1 VSEADYII
9 VGGGSAGCVLAAR
22 LAEDPGAR
30 VLLLEAGP
38 SERGRLKMRIPL
50 AWRDTFRDP
59 AVSWGFQTE
68 PEAYADGR
76 VVPAPRGRVLGGC
89 ASVNGMMY
97 SRGCRA
103 DYDAWARAGISGWG
117 YDDVLPYY
125 RRSEA
130 NWRGDSQWHGAEGPL
145 TVARHQPDEFIY
157 SRLIETA
164 GRLGYRHLDDFHGAD
179 FEGFSAPDFNVH
191 RGERASTVTR
201 FLRPAMRRAN
211 LQVVTD
217 ALARRVLFDGRRA
230 TGVEYEI
237 DGQPRTAHAARAVV
251 LAAGAFNSPQLLLL
265 SGIGPATELQ
275 RHGIAVLQD
284 LPGVGRNLQEHQSLA
299 MIYEA
304 SGPFTFD
311 RELRLDRMALAALR
325 WQLFGTGPMAGLPVS
340 AQGFVR
346 TDPALASPDLQLLVS
361 PVSMLAQPWFPLWR
375 RGAGHVFSVA
385 CVLVRPE
392 SRGEVTLRSADPRA
406 QPVIRLNLLQ
416 AEADRAAFRRI
427 VRFVRRFF
435 ATEPA
440 ASLVRAER
448 SPGPAVQADA
458 DIDAHLRR
466 SVATAMHPT
475 STCAMGVDAQ
485 AVLDPALRVRGV
497 DALYVADAS
506 SLPTIVSGNTNAPA
520 IMVAEKAADL
530 IRAART
536 ARRADTP

>member
-1 VSEADYII
+1 MIEADYIV

-22 LAEDPGAR
+22 LSEDPATR
-30 VLLLEAGP
+30 VLVLEAGP

-59 AVSWGFQTE
+59 AVSWGFMTE
-68 PEAYADGR
+68 PEQHADGR
-76 VVPAPRGRVLGGC
+76 IVPAPRGRVLGGC

-103 DYDAWARAGISGWG
+103 DYDAWARAGIAGWG

-130 NWRGDSQWHGAEGPL
+130 NWRGASQWHGADGPL
-145 TVARHQPDEFIY
+145 TVSRHASDDYVYP
-157 SRLIETA
+157 RLIAAAEK
-164 GRLGYRHLDDFHGAD
+164 LGYRHLDDFHGAD

-211 LQVVTD
+211 LEVATD
-217 ALARRVLFDGRRA
+217 ALVRRVLFDGRRA
-230 TGVEYEI
+230 SGVEYEVG
-237 DGQPRTAHAARAVV
+237 GQVRRARATRAVV
-251 LAAGAFNSPQLLLL
+251 LCAGTFNNPQLLML
-265 SGIGPATELQ
+265 SGLGPAAELQ
-275 RHGIAVLQD
+275 RHGIAVRQD
-284 LPGVGRNLQEHQSLA
+284 LPGVGRNLQDHQSLA

-325 WQLFGTGPMAGLPVS
+325 WQLFGTGPMAGLPVA

-346 TDPALASPDLQLLVS
+346 TDPALAAPDLQMLVS

-375 RGAGHVFSVA
+375 RGAGHLFSVA

-392 SRGEVTLRSADPRA
+392 SRGEVTIRSADPRDK
-406 QPVIRLNLLQ
+406 PVIRLNLLQ
-416 AEADRAAFRRI
+416 AEADRIAFRRI
-427 VRFVRRFF
+427 VRFVRRYF
-435 ATEPA
+435 ATAPA
-440 ASLVRAER
+440 TELVSAER
-448 SPGPAVQADA
+448 SPGPAVQDDA
-458 DIDAHLRR
+458 AIDAHVRKSL
-466 SVATAMHPT
+466 ATAMHPT

-485 AVLDPALRVRGV
+485 AVCDPSLRVRGV
-497 DALYVADAS
+497 EGLYAADAS
-506 SLPTIVSGNTNAPA
+506 VLPTIVSGNTNAPA
-520 IMVAEKAADL
+520 IMVGEKAADL
-530 IRAART
+530 LRGRT
-536 ARRADTP
+536 TAT

>member
-1 VSEADYII
+1 MSNYDFVI

-22 LAEDPGAR
+22 LSEDNAAR

-50 AWRDTFRDP
+50 AWRDTFMDRE
-59 AVSWGFQTE
+59 VSWGFASE
-68 PEAYADGR
+68 PEAYADNR

-103 DYDAWARAGISGWG
+103 DFDAWARAGIGGWG

-125 RRSEA
+125 RRSES
-130 NWRGDSQWHGAEGPL
+130 NWRGESPWHGGSGPL
-145 TVARHQPDEFIY
+145 TVARHTPDDY
-157 SRLIETA
+157 VYPRLIETA
-164 GRLGYRHLDDFHGAD
+164 GKLGWRHLDDFHGAD
-179 FEGFSAPDFNVH
+179 FEGFSTPDFNIH
-191 RGERASTVTR
+191 QGERASTAVR

-211 LQVVTD
+211 LEVITG
-217 ALARRVLFDGRRA
+217 ALVHRVRFDGRRA
-230 TGVEYEI
+230 TGIEFEVG
-237 DGQPRTAHAARAVV
+237 GQKRAARAARAVV
-251 LAAGAFNSPQLLLL
+251 LAAGAFNSPQLLML
-265 SGIGPATELQ
+265 SGIGPAAELA

-325 WQLFGTGPMAGLPVS
+325 WQLFGSGPMANLPVS

-346 TDPALASPDLQLLVS
+346 TDASLATPDLQMLVS
-361 PVSMLAQPWFPLWR
+361 PVSMLAQPWFPGWR
-375 RGAGHVFSVA
+375 AGAGHVLSVA
-385 CVLVRPE
+385 CVLLTPQ
-392 SRGEVTLRSADPRA
+392 SRGEVTLKSADPRA
-406 QPVIRLNLLQ
+406 APAIRLNLLQ
-416 AEADRAAFRRI
+416 AEADRAAFRRF

-448 SPGPAVQADA
+448 APGPTVQSDTE
-458 DIDAHLRR
+458 IDAHMRK
-466 SVATAMHPT
+466 SVGTAMHPT
-475 STCAMGVDAQ
+475 SSCAMGVDAQ
-485 AVLDPALRVRGV
+485 AVVDPGLRVRGV
-497 DALYVADAS
+497 EGLFVADAS
-506 SLPTIVSGNTNAPA
+506 VLPTIVSGNTNAPA

-530 IRAART
+530 LRSVG
-536 ARRADTP
+536 

>member
-22 LAEDPGAR
+22 LSEDPGTR

-68 PEAYADGR
+68 PERYADER
-76 VVPAPRGRVLGGC
+76 IVPAPRGKVLGGC

-103 DYDAWARAGISGWG
+103 DYDGWARAGLVGWG
-117 YDDVLPYY
+117 YEDVLPYY

-130 NWRGDSQWHGAEGPL
+130 NWRGASRWHGAEGPL
-145 TVARHQPDEFIY
+145 TVARHPRDAYIY
-157 SRLIETA
+157 PRLIATA
-164 GRLGYRHLDDFHGAD
+164 EKLGFRHLDDFHGAD

-201 FLRPAMRRAN
+201 FLRPAMRRPN
-211 LQVVTD
+211 LQVVTE
-217 ALARRVLFDGRRA
+217 ALARRVQFEGRRA
-230 TGVEYEI
+230 CGVEYQV
-237 DGQPRTAHAARAVV
+237 GGAVRTARAARAVV
-251 LAAGAFNSPQLLLL
+251 LCAGAFNNPQLLML
-265 SGIGPATELQ
+265 SGIGPASELA
-275 RHGIAVLQD
+275 RHGITLLQD

-311 RELRLDRMALAALR
+311 RELRLDRMAIAALR
-325 WQLFGTGPMAGLPVS
+325 WQLFGAGPMAGLPVS

-385 CVLVRPE
+385 GVLLRPQ
-392 SRGEVTLRSADPRA
+392 SRGEVTLRSADPHA
-406 QPVIRLNLLQ
+406 APVIRLNLLQ
-416 AEADRAAFRRI
+416 AEADRVAFRRI
-427 VRFVRRFF
+427 LRFVRRYF

-448 SPGPAVQADA
+448 SPGPAVQSDA
-458 DIDAHLRR
+458 QIDAHLRH
-466 SVATAMHPT
+466 SVSTAMHPT
-475 STCAMGVDAQ
+475 SSCAMGVDAQ
-485 AVLDPALRVRGV
+485 AVCDARLRVRGV
-497 DALYVADAS
+497 EALYAADAS
-506 SLPTIVSGNTNAPA
+506 VLPSIVSGNTNAPA

-530 IRAART
+530 LRS
-536 ARRADTP
+536 PGG

>member
-1 VSEADYII
+1 MSEADYIV

-22 LAEDPGAR
+22 LAQDPGTR

-68 PEAYADGR
+68 PEAHADGR
-76 VVPAPRGRVLGGC
+76 VVPAPRGKVLGGC

-103 DYDAWARAGISGWG
+103 DYDGWASAGISGWG
-117 YDDVLPYY
+117 YDDVLAYF
-125 RRSEA
+125 RRSET
-130 NWRGDSQWHGAEGPL
+130 NWRGSSHWHGADGPL
-145 TVARHQPDEFIY
+145 TVARHPRDDYIY
-157 SRLIETA
+157 PRLIAAAEK
-164 GRLGYRHLDDFHGAD
+164 LGLRHLDDFHGAD

-201 FLRPAMRRAN
+201 FLRPAMRRPN
-211 LQVVTD
+211 LQVITG
-217 ALARRVLFDGRRA
+217 ALVRRVRFDGRRA
-230 TGVEYEI
+230 RGVEYEL
-237 DGQPRTAHAARAVV
+237 DGAVRSAHAARATV
-251 LAAGAFNSPQLLLL
+251 LCAGAFNNPQLLML
-265 SGIGPATELQ
+265 SGVGPAAELQ

-311 RELRLDRMALAALR
+311 RELRLDRLALAALR
-325 WQLFGTGPMAGLPVS
+325 WQLLGTGALAGLPVS

-346 TDPALASPDLQLLVS
+346 TDPALTSPDLQMLVS

-375 RGAGHVFSVA
+375 RGAGHVLSVA
-385 CVLVRPE
+385 CVLVRPQ
-392 SRGEVTLRSADPRA
+392 SRGEVTLKSADPRA
-406 QPVIRLNLLQ
+406 APAIRLNLLQ
-416 AEADRAAFRRI
+416 AEADRIAFRRI
-427 VRFVRRFF
+427 VRFVRRYF

-440 ASLVRAER
+440 ASLVRGER
-448 SPGPAVQADA
+448 SPGPAVQSDA
-458 DIDAHLRR
+458 EIDAHLRKVV
-466 SVATAMHPT
+466 STAMHPT

-485 AVLDPALRVRGV
+485 AVCDPGLRVRGV
-497 DALYVADAS
+497 EGLYAADAS
-506 SLPTIVSGNTNAPA
+506 VLPTIVSGNTNAPA

-530 IRAART
+530 LRALPPARP
-536 ARRADTP
+536 A